1 MIDLEPEKILEL
13 SEEELSKYSIE
24 DLENFYDICQYNE
37 DFYHTQQLV
46 EKIMINSLYG
56 AVSKEF
62 FPLFNLEMARAI
74 TSNGRFLVKNT
85 ANMIEE
91 KLQGLLPT
99 NSKYIVYGDTD
110 SSYYTIAPFM
120 DKIMKSQPN
129 LTLDEYVN
137 KADDFEIKVVA
148 PTINKSVEIACS
160 KLNALRSEVIGAKR
174 EIISDSVIFV
184 EKKKYIARI
193 RDSEG
198 TRYPEEKPHMKF
210 MGVELARSQTA
221 PFTKRKLLES
231 LDILLDKDEN
241 ALRDW
246 MEEQRTEYY
255 NSDIDDIATYGSIS
269 DINYK
274 LSDKGIPYMCKGA
287 IYHNKYITE
296 HNLQGKYNL
305 FTSGSKG
312 RCIMIKQPNTF
323 GPTDRL
329 IYNDSSFTEMFLDY
343 IDYGESF
350 EKFFIQP
357 LQNMAKAM
365 GYEMAK
371 KVATFDEW

>member
-1 MIDLEPEKILEL
+1 MEAFEII
-13 SEEELSKYSIE
+13 EESNFEVE
-24 DLENFYDICQYNE
+24 DLGIQELDVYDIEVE
-37 DFYHTQQLV
+37 DNHNFFGNDILV
-46 EKIMINSLYG
+46 HNS
-56 AVSKEF
+56 A
-62 FPLFNLEMARAI
+62 
-74 TSNGRFLVKNT
+74 
-85 ANMIEE
+85 
-91 KLQGLLPT
+91 
-99 NSKYIVYGDTD
+99 
-110 SSYYTIAPFM
+110 YYTIAPFM
-120 DKIMKSQPN
+120 DKVIKAYPN
-129 LTLDEYVN
+129 LSMNDYVD
-137 KADDFEIKVVA
+137 KADDFEKKVVA
-148 PTINKSVEIACS
+148 PIIDKSVEIACG
-160 KLNALRSEVIGAKR
+160 KLNALRPEVIGAKR

-269 DINYK
+269 DINYN

-296 HNLQGKYNL
+296 HNLQGRYNL

-329 IYNDSSFTEMFLDY
+329 IYNDSSFAEMFLDY

>member
-1 MIDLEPEKILEL
+1 MTSLKPEQILEL
-13 SEEELSKYSIE
+13 SENDLNSYSTEELQE
-24 DLENFYDICQYNE
+24 FYDICQYNE
-37 DFYHTQQLV
+37 EFYHTQQVV

-56 AVSKEF
+56 AVGKEF
-62 FPLFNLEMARAI
+62 FPLFNLDMARAI
-74 TSNGRFLVKNT
+74 TGNGRYLVKNT

-91 KLQGLLPT
+91 KLQELLPT

-120 DKIMKSQPN
+120 DKIIQANPN

-137 KADDFEIKVVA
+137 KADDFEKKVIA

-160 KLNALRSEVIGAKR
+160 KLNALRPEVIGAKR

-210 MGVELARSQTA
+210 MGVELAKSTTT

-241 ALRDW
+241 TLRDW

-255 NSDIDDIATYGSIS
+255 NSDINDIAMYGSVS
-269 DINYK
+269 DINYN
-274 LSDKGIPYMCKGA
+274 LADKGIPFMCKGA
-287 IYHNKYITE
+287 IYHNKYVVE
-296 HNLQGKYNL
+296 HNLQDKYNL
-305 FTSGSKG
+305 FASGSKG

-323 GPTDRL
+323 SPTDRL
-329 IYNDSSFTEMFLDY
+329 VYNDPQFAEIFKDY
-343 IDYGESF
+343 IDYESSF

-357 LQNMAKAM
+357 LQNMAKAL